1 MGNII
6 QLTAE
11 LIAEYVADGY
21 DAHDLAPGD
30 WVWLDDEGE
39 LYMTATEIYDEIG
52 RVESAITSGDWGDDD
67 WQKRRDVLR
76 SALERLKQR

>member
-11 LIAEYVADGY
+11 LIVEYVADGY
-21 DAHDLAPGD
+21 DAHDLAP
-30 WVWLDDEGE
+30 
-39 LYMTATEIYDEIG
+39 
-52 RVESAITSGDWGDDD
+52 GDWGDDD